1 MVNERESLVGV
12 DTPKKPFC
20 VIRDRLG
27 RCHIKDFGEMDFSEM
42 GASEMDFS
50 EMGAIEMGAMRL
62 GRLGRIGRIG
72 MCDSNWAA
80 RMNTIS
86 NSIPDFASKS
96 IPIDYD

>member
-12 DTPKKPFC
+12 ANAGRSFV

-27 RCHIKDFGEMDFSEM
+27 RSHIAGTDE
-42 GASEMDFS
+42 
-50 EMGAIEMGAMRL
+50 IGAMRL

-72 MCDSNWAA
+72 MREANWAS

-86 NSIPDFASKS
+86 NSIPDFATKPA
-96 IPIDYD
+96 PIDYDD